1 MAPDIY
7 EQQKQGK
14 VQTNKQTI
22 LRIHYN

>member
-22 LRIHYN
+22 LRIHYK